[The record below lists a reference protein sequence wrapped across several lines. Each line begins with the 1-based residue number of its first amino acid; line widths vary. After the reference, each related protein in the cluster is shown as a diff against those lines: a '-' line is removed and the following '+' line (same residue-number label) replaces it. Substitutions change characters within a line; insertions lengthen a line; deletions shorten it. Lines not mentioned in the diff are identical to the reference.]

1 MSRLP
6 NWFDSW
12 LTNNPDDQPEPP
24 ECRRC
29 QQPMEWIDDANESGP
44 CGFWECINEECPGQ

>member
-6 NWFDSW
+6 NWFDAW

-29 QQPMEWIDDANESGP
+29 QEPMEWIDDANESGP
-44 CGFWECINEECPGQ
+44 CGSWECLNKDCPEG